1 MTSDSPFLSIGGHG
15 VIRGT
20 TIRDSVTGKPK
31 AHRYAGVPYALPPL
45 GARRFTKPQPLP
57 ADFQYSSTG
66 RSEFSAFAPACHQP
80 TNYKAKSIEGEP
92 EPPQTEDCLYLN
104 IWTPIAEP
112 PAQGWPILFSI
123 HGGWLQIGSAHQDP
137 NADYSNLLAPRDEG
151 GAGFECIVVSPAYRL
166 NVFGFLASDELD
178 AKPGKANFGFWDQ
191 RLALEWTVKNAR
203 SLKANA
209 DQITV
214 TGISAGA
221 QSAHAQVL
229 YEFCRARVDPS
240 YRPHI
245 KRCVFRSGSAMLPCK
260 TLDEIAPQIVEMC
273 IRLGLDADNDLQ
285 RIEALRKVAALELVA
300 VIPDMKMHTFRAVQD
315 GGVAHGGFVD
325 SDWGERMKDGT
336 FAAWCNAENISFAFG
351 ELSDEAQEYRLINAP
366 SAHPLKQDL
375 FVQLHNY
382 YPSAVVEHLMASY
395 DIPEDAVKD
404 PGIWADTFGLITA
417 DAQIYTA
424 QRLLESYLRSLPPSR
439 VLRYRIERRAA
450 LVDDSH
456 PKEKGVFH
464 GTDGVIFGFPR
475 EVLMLATNQEEAKK
489 DVEIF
494 QEWLAPFKPW
504 MEGKNNDI
512 GQGVEGKMRVLR
524 KDGSIEVIGDPLAS
538 AKEPYVE
545 ALAEA
550 ISRAPKQ
557 SHP

>member
-1 MTSDSPFLSIGGHG
+1 MTTAPPSLFIGKHG

-20 TIRDSVTGKPK
+20 TMRDSVTGKPK

-45 GARRFTKPQPLP
+45 GGRRFTKPQPLP
-57 ADFQYSSTG
+57 NDFEYSSLG
-66 RSEFSAFAPACHQP
+66 FGSFAPSCHQP
-80 TNYKAKSIEGEP
+80 TNYSGKPAEGESL
-92 EPPQTEDCLYLN
+92 PPLPQQTEDCLYLN
-104 IWTPIAEP
+104 IWTPVAGP

-137 NADYSNLLAPRDEG
+137 NADYADLLAPREEG
-151 GAGFECIVVSPAYRL
+151 GAGFECIVISPAYRL
-166 NVFGFLASDELD
+166 NVFGFLASNELD
-178 AKPGKANFGFWDQ
+178 AISGKANFGFWDQ
-191 RLALEWTVKNAR
+191 RMALEWTVQHAK
-203 SLKANA
+203 SLGANA

-260 TLDEIAPQIVEMC
+260 TFDEAAPQIGEMC
-273 IRLGLDADNDLQ
+273 HRLGIKADNDIQ
-285 RIEALRKVAALELVA
+285 RVEALRKVPASELVA
-300 VIPDMKMHTFRAVQD
+300 VIPEMKMHTFRAVQD
-315 GGVAHGGFVD
+315 GGVAHDGFVD
-325 SDWGERMKDGT
+325 SDWGERMKDES

-351 ELSDEAQEYRLINAP
+351 ELSDEAQEYRLVNAP

-382 YPSAVVEHLMASY
+382 YPSAVVERLMASY
-395 DIPEDAVKD
+395 NIPEEAIKD
-404 PGIWADTFGLITA
+404 PAIWADVFGLITA
-417 DAQIYTA
+417 DVQIYTA
-424 QRLLESYLRSLPPSR
+424 QRLLEIYLRSLPQSR

-475 EVLMLATNQEEAKK
+475 EVLMLASNQEEAKK
-489 DVEIF
+489 DVEVF
-494 QEWLAPFKPW
+494 REWLSPFKPW
-504 MEGKNNDI
+504 MEGRTNDI
-512 GQGVEGKMRVLR
+512 GRGVEGKMRVMR
-524 KDGSIEVIGDPLAS
+524 NNGSIEVISDPLAS
-538 AKEPYVE
+538 VKQRHVE

-550 ISRAPKQ
+550 ISRAPQQ
-557 SHP
+557 SRP